1 MKSVVPPVNGFVRNR
16 KMFGLGEGAF
26 RRDAAPSAVVARP
39 QPWITML
46 TIALAASFAANVS
59 VLSAADPAAG
69 RAIAPAAAATTPAAT
84 AAAAGVDPLAG
95 VRWAGPAVS
104 LEQLRGKT
112 VLLLVYASWCP
123 KCNAWSGDLFTQLKQ
138 AIHNKPIVILA
149 IYADKSPEEA
159 QAYVTQRGFI
169 APNIIHG
176 YDPTMPQKLGFSSN
190 LFYYVLFDPEG
201 RNKGTGA
208 AGGYFE
214 DGPNKRYSVAEE
226 ITRLRPAGQF
236 HVLAENMSE
245 PVAQLLWPF
254 ELGMGSEAALT
265 KARTSLSA
273 EQKKELDAAIDRY
286 LDAQLEEI
294 RAGYKGET
302 AVRLAAYDKAV
313 ALSNSFRTTPQ
324 SKKAREVVLFME
336 KDDDFKRELAA
347 KKAYDACAA
356 RTGPN
361 VKRDQLFKA
370 VAKRFEGTHYGRLAQ
385 EAAEQR

>member
-1 MKSVVPPVNGFVRNR
+1 MKGPLLPPNR
-16 KMFGLGEGAF
+16 LAEDRERYELSWRAFGRGV
-26 RRDAAPSAVVARP
+26 AP
-39 QPWITML
+39 
-46 TIALAASFAANVS
+46 LAAFSKRWPWFAAMII
-59 VLSAADPAAG
+59 VLGAGISTLAAGEPVAG
-69 RAIAPAAAATTPAAT
+69 RAIAPAAEATNPAT
-84 AAAAGVDPLAG
+84 AAAAGMDPLVG
-95 VRWAGPAVS
+95 VRWAGPAIS

-123 KCNAWSGDLFTQLKQ
+123 KCNNWSGELFTQLKQ
-138 AIHNKPIVILA
+138 AVHNKPAVILA

-159 QAYVTQRGFI
+159 QAYVAQRGFM

-176 YDPTMPQKLGFSSN
+176 YDPTMPQKLGFSGN
-190 LFYYVLFDPEG
+190 LFNYVLFDSEG
-201 RNKGTGA
+201 RNKGTGS
-208 AGGYFE
+208 AGSYFE
-214 DGPNKRYSVAEE
+214 DGPQKRFAVAEE
-226 ITRLRPAGQF
+226 IARLRPPGQF
-236 HVLAENMSE
+236 KVLAEDMSE

-254 ELGMGSEAALT
+254 ELGMGGEAALT

-273 EQKKELDAAIDRY
+273 DQKKELDAAIDRY

-294 RAGYKGET
+294 RAGYKGEP
-302 AVRLAAYDKAV
+302 AVRLAAYEKAF

-324 SKKAREVVLFME
+324 SKKARDVVLFLE
-336 KDDDFKRELAA
+336 KDDAFKRELAA
-347 KKAYDACAA
+347 KKAYEACAA